1 MLLLIDLSIALT
13 TSLTRQALSPSQS
26 RPEPGAK
33 GFSYYDCALDP
44 WQTKNIYGSL
54 SGAEKAALAGMLAA
68 VKDCKGTAC
77 P

>member
-1 MLLLIDLSIALT
+1 M
-13 TSLTRQALSPSQS
+13 QS

-54 SGAEKAALAGMLAA
+54 SDAEKAALAEMLAA
-68 VKDCKGTAC
+68 VKDCKGSAC

>member
-1 MLLLIDLSIALT
+1 MLIDHDLLIAVT
-13 TSLTRQALSPSQS
+13 VSLTRQAPSPPQS

-54 SGAEKAALAGMLAA
+54 SDAEKAALAGMLAA
-68 VKDCKGTAC
+68 VKDCKGSAC

>member
-1 MLLLIDLSIALT
+1 M
-13 TSLTRQALSPSQS
+13 QS

-54 SGAEKAALAGMLAA
+54 SDAEKAALAGMLAA
-68 VKDCKGTAC
+68 VKDCKGSAC